1 MINQVDTIC
10 TLVFDYRFRP
20 DEKSR
25 IPTMPA
31 GDAQRAWFPA
41 MLSELEQF
49 WDSEMSW
56 NLLAKFCHQM
66 TEFARR

>member
-1 MINQVDTIC
+1 
-10 TLVFDYRFRP
+10 
-20 DEKSR
+20 
-25 IPTMPA
+25 MPA

-56 NLLAKFCHQM
+56 SLLAKFCHQM
-66 TEFARR
+66 TELARR